1 MDTATHVVMGIGL
14 AGMTAIDP
22 IVAHDPITAQAV
34 FIGVVG
40 GSLIPDIDTVLKL
53 RNNAVYIRNH
63 RGITHSLPATLSWP
77 VIISVILMVFMSNA
91 NFLHLLLWTFIGV
104 FLHVFVDIFNAYG
117 TQALGPFSF
126 KWIALGVINIFDP
139 FIFTLH
145 IIGFILWF
153 LLGHSAAIFI
163 GIYIVLLF
171 YYIWRLYAHHLVV
184 KRVKHILPD
193 AKSVYLSPTMRWS
206 SYHLTVKGTD
216 FLYVGEVTADA
227 INIIDTFEFIPVAD
241 TDILRAAKKD
251 KNLSAFL
258 SFSPIYTWSV
268 NPFEGGYEVR
278 FTDLR
283 YLSKDHYPFVAA
295 VWISEEREIISSFT
309 GWVYSEEKLRKK
321 LFPFKSNEKEA

>member
-1 MDTATHVVMGIGL
+1 MDTATHVVMGVGL
-14 AGMTAIDP
+14 AGIAAIDP
-22 IVAHDPITAQAV
+22 VIAHDPVTAQAV

-63 RGITHSLPATLSWP
+63 RGITHSLPATLAWP
-77 VIISVILMVFMSNA
+77 VIISIILMIFMNQA

-104 FLHVFVDIFNAYG
+104 FMHVFVDIFNAYG
-117 TQALGPFSF
+117 TQALGPLSY

-139 FIFTLH
+139 FIFSLH
-145 IIGFILWF
+145 IAGFILWF
-153 LLGHSAAIFI
+153 LFGSPAVIFI
-163 GIYIVLLF
+163 SIYILLF
-171 YYIWRLYAHHLVV
+171 FYYLWRIYAHHRVV
-184 KRVKHILPD
+184 KRVKAMLPD
-193 AKSVYLSPTMRWS
+193 AWHVYLSPTMRWS
-206 SYHLTVKGTD
+206 NYHLSVKGID
-216 FLYVGEVTADA
+216 FLYVGEVTGDA
-227 INIIDTFEFIPVAD
+227 ISIIDTFERIPVAD
-241 TDILRAAKKD
+241 TDIIRTAKKD
-251 KNLSAFL
+251 KNLAAFL

-321 LFPFKSNEKEA
+321 LIPFNGKEA